1 MWNQQK
7 ALAPGRVLKDPERRF
22 MGYRSCPRLFL
33 MIYGNIDVYG
43 NFDDVRKFI
52 QNPDQFID
60 ASSLRC
66 YN

>member
-33 MIYGNIDVYG
+33 MIYGNIADIW
-43 NFDDVRKFI
+43 KF
-52 QNPDQFID
+52 
-60 ASSLRC
+60 
-66 YN
+66 

>member
-33 MIYGNIDVYG
+33 MIYGNF
-43 NFDDVRKFI
+43 NDVRKFI
-52 QNPDQFID
+52 QKMDQFID